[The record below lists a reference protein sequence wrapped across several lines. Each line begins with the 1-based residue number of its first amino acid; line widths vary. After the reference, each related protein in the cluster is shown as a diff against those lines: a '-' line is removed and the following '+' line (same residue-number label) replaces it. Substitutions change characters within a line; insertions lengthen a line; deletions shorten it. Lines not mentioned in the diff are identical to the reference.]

1 MAESGMTR
9 KYLRVYLTDGRELD
23 VVSLYPDQL
32 QYEKTVKV
40 KGWPTIGEAGIG
52 TWHGFLAWSALK
64 RTGELTGKYE
74 ESLDV
79 IVAVED
85 MTDTVTEGKARPWGE
100 SVDPTR
106 TDRLVDSSSG

>member
-74 ESLDV
+74 ESLGI

-85 MTDTVTEGKARPWGE
+85 MTEAVTEGKARPWGE
-100 SVDPTR
+100 AVDPTPR
-106 TDRLVDSSSG
+106 EALEGSSLG